1 MLSSFSCAYWPSAFL
16 TWSNVY
22 LGILPNFFNFVVV
35 IIELYEMFVYFGNK
49 SPVGHI
55 TYNMFSH
62 SEGCLFVLFMVCCAK
77 AYKFDRFPF
86 VYFCFYIYFL
96 GRLT

>member
-16 TWSNVY
+16 TWRNVY

-49 SPVGHI
+49 SPIGHI

-62 SEGCLFVLFMVCCAK
+62 SEGCLFVLFMVSLAC
-77 AYKFDRFPF
+77 KFDWGIFIF
-86 VYFCFYIYFL
+86 FAFISIAL
-96 GRLT
+96 GD